1 MKGEEDDSSVVQRTG
16 YSEAG
21 SLDFGWNERREGPE
35 KDEGEE
41 RRDCSRG
48 MRRDKAREYLSSEV

>member
-21 SLDFGWNERREGPE
+21 SLDFGWKEDLEGPE

-41 RRDCSRG
+41 RRD
-48 MRRDKAREYLSSEV
+48 